1 MSSTEKGSQIH
12 RALKEGKKFLT
23 GLDAYDFLA
32 NFDLPLARTAF
43 AREKGE
49 LASVCRRIGFPLAIK
64 VVSPQILHKSDV
76 GGVIVNLR
84 NIEEARSGYDQIL
97 DNIHRKSPDAVVE
110 GVLVQ
115 EMAEPSVEVI
125 VGGVRD
131 PQFGPV
137 VMFGVGGILT
147 EIIKD
152 VSFRIAPISEQDALK
167 MVHEIRSKQ
176 ILFGSRGTPPA
187 DISSITGILVKVSKI
202 MAEYPEI
209 SALDLN
215 PVIVYE
221 KGAKLIDVRILIEEA
236 PQTKLAKLNAPLDR
250 VMEPRAIAIIGASS
264 NPDKIGYKILK
275 NCIDGGF
282 KGKIYPINPSG
293 GEILGLRAY
302 RSVLDVEDEVDTVVV
317 VVPAKVV
324 PSVIGEC
331 VKKGVK
337 GAVIISSGFRDVGKE
352 GAELEKQVLKIAECG
367 NLRIIGPNCQGVS
380 VPKIGFYGTWPIIKE
395 VGSVGVISQSGSL
408 ALEIPSYLSKRGLG
422 YSMAVALGNKS
433 DVNES
438 DLISKMAKDDSTEVV
453 AVYME
458 GVPDGRA
465 LMNTIREASTKK
477 PILVLKGGKTE
488 IGKKAVMA
496 HTGSLAG
503 SNEVFEAAVKQS
515 GGLCVEN
522 LEQLF
527 DASVIFAASPR
538 AKGNRVQI
546 ITSSGGSGILA
557 VDAIASSNLVLSRLN
572 DDTIQGLRS
581 TLPDWCIIGNPID
594 LTGNALNDVT
604 LFKRAI
610 EKAIADP
617 NVDAVLTIFG
627 DPIPESCSTILP
639 LVKEAWGKGIP
650 VAINY
655 LGGAEVQEEEIR
667 KFEKNKIPVFPTPER
682 AIKALSFLHAYSALH
697 IDIPER
703 RIVEEH
709 VHN

>member
-1 MSSTEKGSQIH
+1 MSSKGKKRIIRQ
-12 RALKEGKKFLT
+12 ALIEGKKFLNE
-23 GLDAYDFLA
+23 LDVHDLIVDY
-32 NFDLPLARTAF
+32 DLPLARTDF
-43 AREKGE
+43 AKDKDE
-49 LASVCRRIGFPLAIK
+49 LVAVCNKIGFPLVMK

-76 GGVIVNLR
+76 GGVVINIQ
-84 NIEEARSGYDQIL
+84 NIEEAKIGYDQIL
-97 DNIHRKSPDAVVE
+97 DNVRWKNPEAIIN

-115 EMAEPSVEVI
+115 EMAKPSVEVI

-152 VSFRIAPISEQDALK
+152 VSFRVAPITEQDALE

-176 ILFGSRGTPPA
+176 ILFGSRGKSPV
-187 DISSITGILVKVSKI
+187 DINSITSILAKVSNI

-209 SALDLN
+209 SAIDLN

-221 KGAKLIDVRILIEEA
+221 KGAKLIDVRILIEDA
-236 PQTKLAKLNAPLDR
+236 PQTKLAKLDAPLDR
-250 VMEPRAIAIIGASS
+250 LMEPSAIAVIGASS

-282 KGKIYPINPSG
+282 KGKIYPINPNG

-302 RSVLDVEDEVDTVVV
+302 KSILDVEDNIDTVIV

-324 PSVIGEC
+324 PSVIDEC
-331 VKKGVK
+331 VEKGVK
-337 GAVIISSGFRDVGKE
+337 GAVIISSGFRDVGKA
-352 GAELEKQVLKIAECG
+352 GAELEKQVLKIAEKG
-367 NLRIIGPNCQGVS
+367 SLRIIGPNCQGVS
-380 VPKIGFYGTWPIIKE
+380 VPKIGFYGTWPIIKK

-438 DLISKMAKDDSTEVV
+438 DIISKMAADDSTEVI

-458 GVPDGRA
+458 GVPDGKE
-465 LMNTIREASTKK
+465 LMNTIREASPNK
-477 PILVLKGGKTE
+477 PIIVLKGGKTD

-527 DASVIFAASPR
+527 DASVIFATSPR
-538 AKGNRVQI
+538 TKGNRVQI

-557 VDAIASSNLVLSRLN
+557 VDASASSNLVLSKLN
-572 DDTIQGLRS
+572 DNTIQELRN

-594 LTGNALNDVT
+594 LTGNALNDVG
-604 LFKRAI
+604 LYKRAL
-610 EKAIADP
+610 EKVIADP
-617 NVDAVLTIFG
+617 NVDMVLTVFG
-627 DPIPESCSTILP
+627 DPILESCNTILP
-639 LVKEAWGKGIP
+639 LVKEAWKREIP
-650 VAINY
+650 VVINY

-667 KFEKNKIPVFPTPER
+667 KFENNKIPVFPTPER
-682 AIKALSFLHAYSALH
+682 AMKALGFLSTYSGMH
-697 IDIPER
+697 SNIREER
-703 RIVEEH
+703 GLD
-709 VHN
+709 